1 MRLLLVV
8 ALGLLAAPALAKPPR
23 LTVVIAVDSMG
34 SDVFLRNR
42 VKMKGGFARLLN
54 EGAFFPVVHYD
65 TAECVTAA
73 GHATLSTGTTP
84 SRHGVVGN
92 RLVNRVTGKQESI
105 FADPGHPV
113 LDAPPAVEDS
123 SPAALLAET
132 VADRLKMTTSL
143 RGKAIIVSGK
153 GRSALA
159 LAGRLGEPWWFHEQ
173 TGRFVTGTYYRKE
186 VPAWVKAHNDK
197 KPGEAYFGKAWE
209 LVAPQKDYT
218 GDDDRPFESD
228 WYGMARTFPHP
239 LSGGVAQVGPPTYSA
254 LASSP
259 FLNDAEVDFAKAAIE
274 GEQLGKDDVPD
285 LLMVSFSA
293 VDRVYHLY
301 GPYSWEMQDMMQR
314 LDKSVG
320 DLLAAAEKAAGGKQ
334 NLVVALTAD
343 HGGAAIPE
351 EWAALGLDGVRVDPG
366 PIQRGLTEAL
376 LEKFKV
382 PGLVKGLEETDVYLD
397 LKAIADKKLDEAQ
410 VKRFAAAWLGKVPDV
425 QLAISRDDLEARD
438 VDPLVRALRL
448 GFHPERSGDVLIV
461 MKPYH
466 VFEPE
471 PKGTSHGTPYAYDA
485 EVPLFLFGRGVKPGV
500 YADEA
505 HAVDVAPTLSALMEQ
520 GDPSMCTGK
529 ALAPA
534 LALPR

>member
-1 MRLLLVV
+1 MRLVLVV
-8 ALGLLAAPALAKPPR
+8 VLALLAAPALAKPPR

-42 VKMKGGFARLLN
+42 AKMKAGFARLLN
-54 EGAFFPVVHYD
+54 EGAYFPVAHYD

-73 GHATLSTGTTP
+73 GHATIATGTWP
-84 SRHGVVGN
+84 MRHGVVGN
-92 RLVNRVTGKQESI
+92 RVVNRVTGKQESI

-113 LDAPPAVEDS
+113 LDAPPSVEDS
-123 SPAALLAET
+123 SPNALLAET
-132 VADRLKMTTSL
+132 LADRLRLTTAQ
-143 RGKAIIVSGK
+143 RGKAVIVSGK
-153 GRSALA
+153 GRSAIA
-159 LAGRLGEPWWFHEQ
+159 MAGRLGDPWWFHEH

-186 VPAWVKAHNDK
+186 VPAWVRAFNDK
-197 KPGEAYFGKAWE
+197 KPGDVMFGKTWE
-209 LVAPQKDYT
+209 LVSPQKDYA

-239 LSGGVAQVGPPTYSA
+239 LSGGVAQAGPPTYSA

-259 FLNDAEVDFAKAAIE
+259 FLNDVEVDFAKAAIE

-301 GPYSWEMQDMMQR
+301 GPYSWESQDMMQR

-334 NLVVALTAD
+334 NLVVVLTAD
-343 HGGAAIPE
+343 HGGAAVPE
-351 EWAALGLDGVRVDPG
+351 EWASLGLDGVRVDPG
-366 PIQRGLTEAL
+366 PIQKGLTAAL
-376 LEKFKV
+376 EERFKV
-382 PGLVKGLEETDVYLD
+382 PALVKGIEETDVYLD
-397 LKAIADKKLDEAQ
+397 LKAIAEKKLDEAQ
-410 VKRFAAAWLGKVPDV
+410 VKRFAAGWLAKVPDV
-425 QLAISRDDLEARD
+425 AVAVSRDDLDARD
-438 VDPLVRALRL
+438 LDPLVRALRL
-448 GFHPERSGDVLIV
+448 GFHPDRSGDVLMV
-461 MKPYH
+461 MKPYR

-471 PKGTSHGTPYAYDA
+471 PKGTSHGTPYAYDS
-485 EVPLFLFGRGVKPGV
+485 EVPVFLFGRGVKPGV

-505 HAVDVAPTLSALMEQ
+505 HAIDVAPTVSALMEQ
-520 GDPSMCTGK
+520 GDPALCSGK

-534 LALPR
+534 LSLPK